1 MPSTVL
7 DGILTRYEVEGSG
20 PPLLMFSPGGFN
32 ATLENWR
39 THGVYRKANVLAH
52 LRERFTCITF
62 DRRESGR
69 SGGRVER
76 IGWLDYARQG
86 RSLLDHLGIERAHLM
101 GGCVGCSVALRFAV
115 SYPDRAGRTVLFSP
129 AGGVRYRMLQHARL
143 ARHLGYVREHGL
155 QGVRDLA
162 GVTDAG
168 FSADARVGPWVTVLR
183 TDPVFAAEYAKT
195 DPDRYELVVNG
206 MARLLFDRDTVP
218 GAEPEDLLLLDVPT
232 LIVPGQ
238 DASHAP
244 SAARYLQECL
254 PTAEY
259 WDVPVAEQTETTAPA
274 RVLAFLG

>member
-1 MPSTVL
+1 
-7 DGILTRYEVEGSG
+7 
-20 PPLLMFSPGGFN
+20 MFSPGGFN

-39 THGVYRKANVLAH
+39 THGIYRRTNVLAH

-101 GGCVGCSVALRFAV
+101 GGCVGCSVAVRFAV
-115 SYPDRAGRTVLFSP
+115 SFPDRTEKMVLFSP

-143 ARHLGYVREHGL
+143 ARHLAHVREHGL
-155 QGVRDLA
+155 AGVVELA
-162 GVTDAG
+162 GSTEDG

-183 TDPVFAAEYAKT
+183 TDPAFAIEYAKL
-195 DPDRYELVVNG
+195 DPARYELIVNG

-218 GAEPEDLLLLDVPT
+218 GAEPEDLLLLLDVPA

-238 DASHAP
+238 DTSHAP

-254 PTAEY
+254 PSAQY
-259 WDVPVAEQTETTAPA
+259 WDVPVAEQTQATAPA
-274 RVLAFLG
+274 RVVAFLE